1 MKQFYNYLMFI
12 TLLSFTH
19 EINAQNNCGVALPIT
34 VNGPCLSGS
43 VSNGTDDA
51 PLINTCS
58 TGLTFRRDRWYT
70 FTVSGGPAAVTIV
83 GTTTNQNLLL
93 QLIGSTGS
101 CAGLSTIS
109 CANANNATNSPQT
122 ETITTGPL
130 ANGIYYIK
138 VVNIGNNNNMN
149 LSSLCVTASPPSNNS
164 CITATTLPCG
174 TTNMNGTTFGTN
186 GSTNHNTGCSIS
198 NNGVWYTFT
207 GDGSTTTI
215 TSTANGSFDH
225 QMAIASGSCL
235 GLTNITCQDSGIG
248 GGTESYTFNTTLG
261 TTYFVYIANWDAA
274 SNATGSFTVSR
285 TCVAPPANDNCSG
298 AITLTPATNCTYAT
312 YTTLGASNSV
322 GPPAPGCASY
332 AGGDVWFRVTVPAS
346 GILSIDTQTGGI
358 TDSGMAVYSGTCGG
372 LTLVT
377 CDDDSS
383 ANGLMSSINLTGQ
396 TPGATLFIRVWEY
409 GNDSPGTFGIC
420 VTTPGPPVN
429 DSCATAVAL
438 NTNPTT
444 FCTSSTS
451 GTTVLATNSSAGCV
465 GNADDDVWYTFEA
478 YETSHTVT
486 VTPGTLANAVLQVY
500 SGSCLSLTSLA
511 CINATT
517 GSLNETTTLTGL
529 TVGATYYIRVYSFA
543 NGIGQGTF
551 SICVTTACTPGGGV
565 GTNSTGCPT
574 NVAGGLGLGGVD
586 PAPITTCGASTCTTL
601 EATYKNLGDT
611 TNYTVESIPYAPP
624 YQFGCLAN
632 SVSINVDDVWS
643 GLVSIPFN
651 FCYYGNTYNQ
661 MLIGSNGV
669 VSFNT
674 TNNTPGGYNNWAF
687 STNLP
692 SPSLFLNTIFG
703 AYHDIDPSVGGEVG
717 WELVTMPSGCRAM
730 IIGWNEV
737 PMFSFACNNLMYT
750 GMIVL
755 YENTNIIEVY
765 IKEKRVCAS
774 WNSGNAVIGIQNNAG
789 TAGVVAPN
797 RNSLDPDWTTTNE
810 AWRFMPAG
818 PSITTITWFEGVG
831 TSGPVVGTSPTLT
844 VCPNQTTTYTARI
857 RYTFCNGVIMD
868 VTDDATITVNSRKIW
883 NGSVDTDWNKVN
895 NWTPNTSIPN
905 NADCVI
911 IPVTANNPVIS
922 GSSYHAFAGNLIV
935 QTGATLTVNASN
947 TITVTDWVNVQTGAQ
962 FNLLNNSSLVQINN
976 VANTG
981 SINYTRNANIRRQD
995 YVYWS
1000 SPVAGFS
1007 TSNIGAPTT
1016 SGLIWRWNPTIANPN
1031 GGQGNWEMA
1040 VGNTMTAGR
1049 GYIVRGPDSFGNVT
1063 PQTLVN
1069 TFTGV
1074 PNNGNITTAI
1084 ARGSDTNT
1092 AYHTG
1097 LNGTEITNYS
1107 DNWNLVGNPYPSAIR
1122 ASQFLFNNRTKIMGN
1137 IKIWT
1142 HGTLPS
1148 QIASPFYN
1156 TYIYNYSPGD
1166 YLTYNFTGTSCCPA
1180 AASDYFIGAGQ
1191 GFFVQMID
1199 GPATTD
1205 TVAFNNGLR
1214 SNTFDNTNFYRS
1226 SDYIIEPPVNVE
1238 LERHRFWLDIVN
1250 SSRQSERTLVGY
1262 VQSASNGKDNF
1273 FDSNTAILGSM
1284 SIFSL
1289 IDTEKFQIQGR
1300 ALPFNPMDEVPVG
1313 FHAPAGGQY
1322 HIALAAVDGMF
1333 ADQDIF
1339 IRDKDLNV
1347 VHNLKVSPYR
1357 FTTTAGTRLNRFI
1370 IIYSNGMKQ
1379 SLAAEDEV
1387 TVITQETI
1395 QVSSAREVIA
1405 SVTVLDMLGRV
1416 IGQYD
1421 QINASQFEVP
1431 HLTRNQTPLLVQTRL
1446 ANGIITATKIIF

>member
-1 MKQFYNYLMFI
+1 MKQIYNYFFYTILFLSSCKIYAQGATCATAANVNVNGTCI
-12 TLLSFTH
+12 TGHTITDSTIESGALGYNCGGTIVREGWYQFTITSGPQIVSIVAQGNNRNIAIQLLSG
-19 EINAQNNCGVALPIT
+19 ACGS
-34 VNGPCLSGS
+34 LS
-43 VSNGTDDA
+43 
-51 PLINTCS
+51 
-58 TGLTFRRDRWYT
+58 
-70 FTVSGGPAAVTIV
+70 
-83 GTTTNQNLLL
+83 
-93 QLIGSTGS
+93 QLR
-101 CAGLSTIS
+101 
-109 CANANNATNSPQT
+109 CANATNTNGTQT
-122 ETITTGPL
+122 ETLIHPTAL
-130 ANGIYYIK
+130 NNGTYYIRILN
-138 VVNIGNNNNMN
+138 VGNNNSMN
-149 LSSLCVTASPPSNNS
+149 LTSLCVNASPANS
-164 CITATTLPCG
+164 LCTSATTLPCG
-174 TTNMNGTTFGTN
+174 TTNLSGTTALTTNLNPNGT
-186 GSTNHNTGCSIS
+186 GCTMS
-198 NNGVWYTFT
+198 NNGVWYTFV
-207 GDGSTTTI
+207 GDGQATTI
-215 TSTANGSFDH
+215 TSTANSGFDH
-225 QMAIASGSCL
+225 EMAIASGSC
-235 GLTNITCQDSGIG
+235 GSLTNITCQDAGFS
-248 GGTESYTFNTTLG
+248 GGTETFTFNAVLG
-261 TTYFVYIANWDAA
+261 TTYYVYIANWDAA
-274 SNATGSFTVSR
+274 SSATGGFTISR
-285 TCVAPPANDNCSG
+285 TCITPPTNDNCSG
-298 AITLTPATNCTYAT
+298 AITLTPALNCSYSN
-312 YTTLGASNSV
+312 YTTVGATDSV

-332 AGGDVWFRVTVPAS
+332 NGGDVWFRVTVPAS
-346 GILSIDTQTGGI
+346 GILTIDTQTGGI
-358 TDSGMAVYSGTCGG
+358 TDSGMAVYSGTCGA
-372 LTLVT
+372 LTLIT

-409 GNDSPGTFGIC
+409 GNDNPGTFGIC
-420 VTTPGPPVN
+420 VTTPGPPIN

-444 FCTSSTS
+444 FCTASTS
-451 GTTVLATNSSAGCV
+451 GTTVLATNSLAGCV

-486 VTPGTLANAVLQVY
+486 VTPGTLANAVFQVY
-500 SGSCLSLTSLA
+500 SGSCLGLTSMA

-529 TVGATYYIRVYSFA
+529 TVGATYYIRVYSFS

-565 GTNSTGCPT
+565 GTNSSGCPT

-730 IIGWNEV
+730 IIGWSDV
-737 PMFSFACNNLMYT
+737 PMFSATCNNLLYT

-774 WNSGNAVIGIQNNAG
+774 WNSGNAVIGIQNNTG

-831 TSGPVVGTSPTLT
+831 TSGPVVGTSPTLS

-883 NGSVDTDWNKVN
+883 NGSVDTDWNKIN
-895 NWTPNTSIPN
+895 NWTPNTGIPN

-911 IPVTANNPVIS
+911 IPVTANNPIIS
-922 GSSYHAFAGNLIV
+922 GSAYHAFAGNLIV

-1092 AYHTG
+1092 AYHVG

-1156 TYIYNYSPGD
+1156 TYTYNYSPGD

-1180 AASDYFIGAGQ
+1180 ASSDYFVGAGQ

-1205 TVAFNNGLR
+1205 TVAFDNGLR
-1214 SNTFDNTNFYRS
+1214 SNSFDNTNFYRS

-1250 SSRQSERTLVGY
+1250 SNRQSERTLVGY
-1262 VQSASNGKDNF
+1262 VQTASNGKDNF

-1289 IDTEKFQIQGR
+1289 IDTEKYQIQGR

-1313 FHAPAGGQY
+1313 FHAPAAGQY

-1333 ADQDIF
+1333 SDQDIF
-1339 IRDKDLNV
+1339 IRDKDLNI
-1347 VHNLKVSPYR
+1347 VHNLKISPYR
-1357 FTTTAGTRLNRFI
+1357 FTTTAGTRSNRFI
-1370 IIYSNGMKQ
+1370 IIYNNGLKQ
-1379 SLAAEDEV
+1379 SVEAEDEV
-1387 TVITQETI
+1387 TVITQETL

-1416 IGQYD
+1416 VGQYD
-1421 QINASQFEVP
+1421 SINASSFEVP
-1431 HLTRNQTPLLVQTRL
+1431 NLTRSQTPLLVQTRL
-1446 ANGIITATKIIF
+1446 ANGIITVTKVIF

>member
-1 MKQFYNYLMFI
+1 MKQIYNFLFVI
-12 TLLSFTH
+12 TLLSFSH
-19 EINAQNNCGVALPIT
+19 YVGAQNNCGGAIPIT
-34 VNGPCLSGS
+34 VNGTCLSGS
-43 VSNGTDDA
+43 VSNSTDDA

-70 FTVSGGPAAVTIV
+70 FTVSGGPAAVTIT
-83 GTTTNQNLLL
+83 GITTNQNLLL

-101 CAGLSTIS
+101 CAGLSTIA
-109 CANANNATNSPQT
+109 CANANNTTNSAQT

-138 VVNIGNNNNMN
+138 VVNIGNNSNMN
-149 LSSLCVTASPPSNNS
+149 LSSLCVTATPPSNNS
-164 CITATTLPCG
+164 CATATSLPCG
-174 TTNMNGTTFGTN
+174 TTAMNGTTFGTN
-186 GSTNHNTGCSIS
+186 SLTNHNTGCSMS
-198 NNGVWYTFT
+198 NNGVWYSFV
-207 GDGSTTTI
+207 GNGQTTTI

-225 QMAIASGSCL
+225 GMAIVSGSC
-235 GLTNITCQDSGIG
+235 GSFTNITCQDAGFG
-248 GGTESYTFNTTLG
+248 GGTETFTFNAVLG
-261 TTYFVYIANWDAA
+261 TTYYVYIANWDSA
-274 SNATGSFTVSR
+274 SSATGGFTISR
-285 TCVAPPANDNCSG
+285 TCITPPTNDNCSG
-298 AITLTPATNCTYAT
+298 AITLTPALNCSYTN
-312 YTTLGASNSV
+312 YTTLGATDSV

-332 AGGDVWFRVTVPAS
+332 NGGDVWFRVTVPAS
-346 GILSIDTQTGGI
+346 GILTIDTQTGGI
-358 TDSGMAVYSGTCGG
+358 TDSGMAVYSGTCGA
-372 LTLVT
+372 LTLIT

-409 GNDSPGTFGIC
+409 GNDNPGTFGIC
-420 VTTPGPPVN
+420 VTTPGPPIN
-429 DSCATAVAL
+429 DNCATAVAL

-444 FCTSSTS
+444 FCTASTS
-451 GTTVLATNSSAGCV
+451 GTTFLATSSLAGCV

-486 VTPGTLANAVLQVY
+486 VTPGTLANAVFQVY
-500 SGSCLSLTSLA
+500 SGTCLGLTSIA
-511 CINATT
+511 CVNTTT
-517 GSLNETTTLTGL
+517 GSLNEATVLTGL
-529 TVGATYYIRVYSFA
+529 TVGATYYIRVYSFS

-730 IIGWNEV
+730 IIGWSDV
-737 PMFSFACNNLMYT
+737 PMFSTTCNNLLYT

-774 WNSGNAVIGIQNNAG
+774 WNSGNAVIGIQNNTG

-831 TSGPVVGTSPTLT
+831 TSGPVVGTSPTLS

-883 NGSVDTDWNKVN
+883 NGSIDTDWNKVN

-911 IPVTANNPVIS
+911 IPVTANNPIIS
-922 GSSYHAFAGNLIV
+922 GSAYHAFAGNLIV

-1069 TFTGV
+1069 RFTGV

-1092 AYHTG
+1092 AYHVG

-1137 IKIWT
+1137 IKVWT

-1156 TYIYNYSPGD
+1156 SYIYNYNPSD

-1180 AASDYFIGAGQ
+1180 ASSDYFIGAGQ

-1214 SNTFDNTNFYRS
+1214 SNSFDNSNFYRANQFF
-1226 SDYIIEPPVNVE
+1226 EPPVNVE

-1250 SSRQSERTLVGY
+1250 SNLQSDRTLVGY
-1262 VQSASNGKDNF
+1262 VQTASNGKDNF

-1289 IDTEKFQIQGR
+1289 IDTEKYQIQGR

-1313 FHAPAGGQY
+1313 FHAPAAGQY

-1333 ADQDIF
+1333 SDQDIF
-1339 IRDKDLNV
+1339 IRDKDLNI
-1347 VHNLKVSPYR
+1347 VHNLKISPYR
-1357 FTTTAGTRLNRFI
+1357 FTTTAGTRSNRFI
-1370 IIYSNGMKQ
+1370 IIYNNGLKQ
-1379 SLAAEDEV
+1379 SVEAEDEV
-1387 TVITQETI
+1387 TVITQETL

-1416 IGQYD
+1416 VGQYD
-1421 QINASQFEVP
+1421 TINASSFEVP
-1431 HLTRNQTPLLVQTRL
+1431 NLTRSQTPLLVQTRL
-1446 ANGIITATKIIF
+1446 ANGIITATKVIF

>member
-1 MKQFYNYLMFI
+1 MKQIYNCFFFTWLF
-12 TLLSFTH
+12 LCSFNV
-19 EINAQNNCGVALPIT
+19 NAQGTTCATATNVSVNGTCITNHSISDSTIDSGTLGYNCG
-34 VNGPCLSGS
+34 G
-43 VSNGTDDA
+43 
-51 PLINTCS
+51 
-58 TGLTFRRDRWYT
+58 
-70 FTVSGGPAAVTIV
+70 TIV
-83 GTTTNQNLLL
+83 REGWYQFTITSGPQIISIVAQGNNRNIAIQLLTGACGSL
-93 QLIGSTGS
+93 TQLR
-101 CAGLSTIS
+101 
-109 CANANNATNSPQT
+109 CANANTTNGTQT
-122 ETITTGPL
+122 ETLIHPTPL
-130 ANGIYYIK
+130 NNGTYFIR
-138 VVNIGNNNNMN
+138 VLNVGNNNDMT
-149 LSSLCVTASPPSNNS
+149 LTSLCVSASPPNSICSN
-164 CITATTLPCG
+164 ATSLPCG
-174 TTNMNGTTFGTN
+174 TTNSAGTTALTTN
-186 GSTNHNTGCSIS
+186 LNNHGTGCNMS
-198 NNGVWYTFT
+198 NNGVWYTFV
-207 GDGSTTTI
+207 GDGLNTTI
-215 TSTANGSFDH
+215 SSTANSGFDH
-225 QMAIASGSCL
+225 EMAIASGSC
-235 GLTNITCQDSGIG
+235 GSLTNITCQDSSLS
-248 GGTESYTFNTTLG
+248 GGTETYTFNTTLG
-261 TTYFVYIANWDAA
+261 TVYYVYIAHWN
-274 SNATGSFTVSR
+274 TGTTTGGFTISR
-285 TCVAPPANDNCSG
+285 TCLTPPANDNCSG
-298 AITLTPATNCTYAT
+298 AITLTPTTNCTYST
-312 YTTLGASNSV
+312 YSTLGASNSV

-332 AGGDVWFRVTVPAS
+332 AGGDVWFLVTVPAS
-346 GILSIDTQTGGI
+346 GILTIDTQTGGI
-358 TDSGMAVYSGTCGG
+358 TDSGMAVYSGTCGA

-396 TPGATLFIRVWEY
+396 TPGATLYIRLWAF
-409 GNDSPGTFGIC
+409 GNFNSGTFGIC

-429 DSCATAVAL
+429 DSCSTAIAL
-438 NTNPTT
+438 NTNPTSV
-444 FCTSSTS
+444 CTLSTNGTTTLATLSST
-451 GTTVLATNSSAGCV
+451 GCA

-478 YETSHTVT
+478 YEPSHTIT

-500 SGSCLSLTSLA
+500 SGSCLGLTSLA

-517 GSLNETTTLTGL
+517 GSLTETTTLTGL
-529 TVGATYYIRVYSFA
+529 TVGAIYYIRVYSFA
-543 NGIGQGTF
+543 NGVGQGTF
-551 SICVTTACTPGGGV
+551 SICVTTACTPGT
-565 GTNSTGCPT
+565 GTGTVSTGCPT
-574 NVAGGLGLGGVD
+574 NVAGGLGLSGLD
-586 PAPITTCGASTCTTL
+586 PAPITSCGTSTCTTL

-611 TNYTVESIPYAPP
+611 SSYTVQSIPYAPP

-674 TNNTPGGYNNWAF
+674 TNNTPGGYNNFAF

-703 AYHDIDPSVGGEVG
+703 AYHDIDPSIGGEVG

-730 IIGWNEV
+730 IIGWSEV
-737 PMFSFACNNLMYT
+737 PMYWPTCNNLLYT

-774 WNSGNAVIGIQNNAG
+774 WNSGNAVIGIQNNTG
-789 TAGVVAPN
+789 TVGTVAPN

-818 PSITTITWFEGVG
+818 PSITTITWFEGAG
-831 TSGPVVGTSPTLT
+831 TSGSVVGNSPTLN

-868 VTDDATITVNSRKIW
+868 VTDDATITVSNRKIW
-883 NGSVDTDWNKVN
+883 NGSVDTDWNKAN
-895 NWTPNTSIPN
+895 NWTPNSSIPN
-905 NADCVI
+905 NTDCVI
-911 IPVTANNPVIS
+911 IPITANNPIIS
-922 GSSYHAFAGNLIV
+922 GSSYHAFAGNLII

-947 TITVTDWVNVQTGAQ
+947 TITVTDWVNVETGGQ
-962 FNLLNNSSLVQINN
+962 FNLHNNSSLVQINN

-1000 SPVAGFS
+1000 SPVAGFN

-1016 SGLIWRWNPTIANPN
+1016 SGLIWRWNPTITNTN

-1074 PNNGNITTAI
+1074 PNNGSITTVI
-1084 ARGSDTNT
+1084 SRGSNTNT
-1092 AYHTG
+1092 AYQTG

-1122 ASQFLFNNRTKIMGN
+1122 ASQFLFNNRLKIMGN

-1156 TYIYNYSPGD
+1156 TYTYNYNPGD

-1180 AASDYFIGAGQ
+1180 ASDDYFVGAGQ

-1214 SNTFDNTNFYRS
+1214 SNTFDNSNFYRVNPFF
-1226 SDYIIEPPVNVE
+1226 EPPVNVE
-1238 LERHRFWLDIVN
+1238 LERHRYWLDIVN
-1250 SSRQSERTLVGY
+1250 SSQQSERTLVGY

-1273 FDSNTAILGSM
+1273 FDSNTTILGSL

-1289 IDTEKFQIQGR
+1289 IDTEKYQIQGR

-1313 FHAPAGGQY
+1313 FHAPASGRY
-1322 HIALAAVDGMF
+1322 NIALAAVDGMF
-1333 ADQDIF
+1333 NDQDIF
-1339 IRDKDLNV
+1339 IRDKDLNI

-1370 IIYSNGMKQ
+1370 IIYNNGLKQ
-1379 SLAAEDEV
+1379 SVEAEDEV
-1387 TVITQETI
+1387 TVVTQETI

-1431 HLTRNQTPLLVQTRL
+1431 NLTRNQTPLLVQTRL